1 MKIRKSVKYI
11 CICISVILIIISCIN
26 IGSGL
31 TKNNIINTNKEIYNY
46 NNKFSYNYTVNLLD
60 NEFMPEKSMGMSQN
74 YFVTDLIDNINLDLN
89 YAYQGSSQTDINYDY
104 QIVGVLNAVYVKDGV
119 ECKIWEKEDVL
130 KDLATNSVNDT
141 SASINENLLL
151 DLKQQN
157 QLVKEFEDKMG
168 MSITADYT
176 IKLKIH
182 TNTNVQ
188 NVEVKNEYIPFVKV
202 SLGEKVTTITGDN
215 NIENTEYVSKQ
226 NEETKNISI
235 PYLIVNI
242 VIFIVALFLLKFAL
256 SHKSI
261 NIVKNEY
268 RQELNRILKLCQ
280 DKIIQV
286 SQQPNIEQGKII
298 DVNDFGE
305 IVKVSEEL
313 FKPILYWFNEKA
325 EEAEFS
331 VLSENVIYKYIL
343 KK

>member
-31 TKNNIINTNKEIYNY
+31 TENNIINTNEEIYNY

-89 YAYQGSSQTDINYDY
+89 YTYKGSSQTDINYDY

-130 KDLATNSVNDT
+130 KDLATSSVNDT
-141 SASINENLLL
+141 SANINENLLL
-151 DLKQQN
+151 DLKKHN

-182 TNTNVQ
+182 TNTSVQ
-188 NVEVKNEYIPFVKV
+188 DVEVKNEYIPFVKV

-215 NIENTEYVSKQ
+215 DIENTEYVSK
-226 NEETKNISI
+226 ESKETKNISI

-242 VIFIVALFLLKFAL
+242 IIFIIALFLLKFAL

-305 IVKVSEEL
+305 MVKVSEEL
-313 FKPILYWFNEKA
+313 FKPILYWFDEKT

-331 VLSENVIYKYIL
+331 VLSENVIYKYTL